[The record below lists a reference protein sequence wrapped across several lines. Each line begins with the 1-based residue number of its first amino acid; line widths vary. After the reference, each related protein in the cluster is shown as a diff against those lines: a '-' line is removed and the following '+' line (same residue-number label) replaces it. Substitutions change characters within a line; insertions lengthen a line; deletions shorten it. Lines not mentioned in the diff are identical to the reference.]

1 MRAGDALTSSAF
13 QNLLPEE
20 TPSPRRKPREAQS
33 PLLLHDALSPSLP
46 LSRSHGN
53 TTLQGALAFGLTRL
67 TRADK
72 REEEVGAPSPGS
84 RQTGPTAGRAEP
96 RRVRQLQESQ
106 AGSGH
111 VRRRVGSPKRGRRPA
126 PQSPSGHSG
135 IQRAAQNLRPLHSK
149 VMRRRPEPAV
159 EGTKASGAWSCLSIS
174 KSERERAA
182 VTSSGAE
189 QEPKGGAAGGFPRNR
204 GPPQP
209 SQGVGT
215 ELLSRLI
222 TELQLLCLP
231 LPGRSCN
238 PAPRIQ
244 IQPPP
249 GPDQRPPRLQSLN
262 SSCVLITILQQTA
275 NSRKGTDDLA
285 AAVCSSAR
293 PKGQSAH
300 GGP

>member
-20 TPSPRRKPREAQS
+20 TPPPPDGSQERPKAPSSCTTLSHHHRPFTVARQ
-33 PLLLHDALSPSLP
+33 HDSSRGSCLWTNTSPSP
-46 LSRSHGN
+46 
-53 TTLQGALAFGLTRL
+53 
-67 TRADK
+67 ADK

-215 ELLSRLI
+215 EPLSRLI

-249 GPDQRPPRLQSLN
+249 GPD
-262 SSCVLITILQQTA
+262 
-275 NSRKGTDDLA
+275 
-285 AAVCSSAR
+285 
-293 PKGQSAH
+293 
-300 GGP
+300 